1 MNKKKI
7 INDAIFKEILK
18 DRIYDVVIDIL
29 KLLSGS
35 EKDVRAAAI
44 LNFHDGA
51 FSTLIFRFAEAYKY
65 WYIKKDLQVG
75 DDSVY
80 FKFSN
85 VVMYESDNW
94 AMSEKEKELTKSI
107 VKIFV
112 KSGIAKKRVNK
123 ISKDRTATFYS
134 IDFYRIFNYLMYL
147 HENSSK
153 LDDAHKHLK
162 KKLIDGSIT

>member
-1 MNKKKI
+1 MSKKKI
-7 INDAIFKEILK
+7 INNAIFEEILK
-18 DRIYDVVIDIL
+18 DRVYDVVTAIL
-29 KLLSGS
+29 ELLSGS
-35 EKDVRAAAI
+35 EKDARTATI

-65 WYIKKDLQVG
+65 WYIKKDLQID

-85 VVMYESDNW
+85 VVMYESNNW
-94 AMSEKEKELTKSI
+94 AMSEEERELTKSI

-112 KSGIAKKRVNK
+112 KSGIAKKRINK
-123 ISKDRTATFYS
+123 ISEDRTATFYS

-147 HENSSK
+147 YKNSGK
-153 LDDAHKHLK
+153 LDASNKHLK